1 MPTKH
6 RLKKRCQKGGK
17 TQKSKKYK
25 ALTCSQAILSLKR
38 GDCLTEKCGLNS
50 KKYKDGLKQLA
61 AANKAYNKMYAKTCK
76 VKKNVYGELEA
87 VTPEQFACSD
97 KSRKSKLFKNIL
109 ALEKSTSLFPCEK
122 KHCSQH
128 EAIIDDCADL
138 GEEQCRLKYKDLIA
152 EIQKTKKTK
161 ILPLEKCLH

>member
-1 MPTKH
+1 MPTKKY
-6 RLKKRCQKGGK
+6 RFKKRVRKGGN
-17 TQKSKKYK
+17 KSKKYK

-38 GDCLTEKCGLNS
+38 GDCLTAKCGLNS

-61 AANKAYNKMYAKTCK
+61 AANKAYNQMYAKTCK

-87 VTPEQFACSD
+87 QTPEQFACSD
-97 KSRKSKLFKNIL
+97 KSRKSKLFKKIL

-128 EAIIDDCADL
+128 EAIVDDCADL
-138 GEEQCRLKYKDLIA
+138 GEEQCRLKYKDLIE